1 MISLVGFA
9 DGSGRVLAVKDY
21 RGEVSMERVREFCDN
36 VFRTGD
42 AADMPPLVQLG
53 DVNFVFT
60 KSKEVYAFAA
70 SRWDA
75 NCSLALEFLEQILE
89 VLKSYSHH
97 DELKADKIRE
107 KLTLVLSVLDEA
119 MDFGYPQ
126 MLEADI
132 LKQYVFEK
140 SIPTDDR
147 KKEKLRERQ
156 MRAAAAA
163 TGAVPWAAPHTS
175 HGKAK
180 LKLSDGYIRWKIPE
194 MTGGEEY
201 RLTSSVDMVYKAR
214 KKHSAQVTAMKFIT
228 KKGKCEKDLEG
239 LRQEIEILRNLKHE
253 NIVEMLDA
261 FETPTEFCVVTEF
274 AHGELF
280 EVLQHDRRLK
290 EDQRRGK

>member
-132 LKQYVFEK
+132 LKQ
-140 SIPTDDR
+140 
-147 KKEKLRERQ
+147 
-156 MRAAAAA
+156 
-163 TGAVPWAAPHTS
+163 AAPHTS

>member
-60 KSKEVYAFAA
+60 KSKE
-70 SRWDA
+70 
-75 NCSLALEFLEQILE
+75 
-89 VLKSYSHH
+89 
-97 DELKADKIRE
+97 
-107 KLTLVLSVLDEA
+107 
-119 MDFGYPQ
+119 G
-126 MLEADI
+126 
-132 LKQYVFEK
+132 
-140 SIPTDDR
+140 
-147 KKEKLRERQ
+147 
-156 MRAAAAA
+156 
-163 TGAVPWAAPHTS
+163 APHTS